1 MNVIKELDGSLFG
14 KLIIGGALN
23 LKANMKEVNDLNV
36 FPIPDGD
43 TGSNMYMTIN
53 GGVDYIKQVQTN
65 DIFSKARA
73 LADGMMLNAR
83 GNSGVI
89 LSQIFNGLANGLKN
103 VNTANI
109 INLCEAFK
117 EAVRQAYSSVVKPVE
132 GTILTVIREAT
143 EFINN
148 NKFKYESINSLF
160 EDLIIEMENSLNR
173 TPELLDILKEAGVID
188 SGGAGLLYIF
198 KGMYDVINGKNISY
212 EETDKFE
219 SSKSSKVDF
228 SKFTADSIMEYGYC
242 TEFLLQLQNS
252 KVDIENFDVNRI
264 IEYLSTIGDS
274 IVVFMTGSVVK
285 VHVHS
290 FVPYKAL
297 EFCQQ
302 FGEFLTI
309 KVENM
314 TLQHNETVKKINK
327 DQKKKYAV
335 VTVATGKGLIETF
348 NEMGV
353 DEVIDGGQGH
363 NPSTRT
369 FIEAFD
375 KVNAE
380 NIFVLPNN
388 SNIILTANEAKELY
402 KDSEIFVI
410 NTKDLGQGYAA
421 LSVLDYSIG
430 TPIEIANVLD
440 EAKENAV
447 TGMITKSVRDANINH
462 VNIKEG
468 DYIGFSNKEMYSSNS
483 SKIDTFIE
491 LIEKLNV
498 KNKDFLI
505 NVCGKDVKEVE
516 KLQIEKLLKEK
527 YPRLEVY
534 NIDGLQ
540 DVYDFIIILE

>member
-212 EETDKFE
+212 EETDKLE

-327 DQKKKYAV
+327 GQKKKYAV

-430 TPIEIANVLD
+430 NPIEIANVLD